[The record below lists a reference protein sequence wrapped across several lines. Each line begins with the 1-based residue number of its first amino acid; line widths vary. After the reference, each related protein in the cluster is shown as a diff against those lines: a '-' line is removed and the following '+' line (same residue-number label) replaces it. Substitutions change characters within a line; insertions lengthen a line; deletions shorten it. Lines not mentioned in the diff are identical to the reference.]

1 MEVTA
6 VEEEAIAMGIEPV
19 RLPEGRRPLQ
29 TVAGGV
35 LAGATFDVGVVVS
48 FGYML
53 PDALLDMC
61 TAGAINVHP
70 SALPRLRGAAPVVHT
85 LLGTDEPKPLLPAEQ
100 AASACGVTV
109 LRVSPEL
116 DAGDVLAQELHR
128 PTPTDD
134 VASLTERLAA
144 RGGQL
149 TAECLVKLREDLA
162 AGRPAWS
169 WAVRQ
174 SSLSE
179 RCGCDAA
186 GRGFTV
192 APKVSQA
199 DGRLD
204 WGTDQFATA
213 AGLVRAVRA
222 LGPLGIGVRGVLE
235 VAGGDAAA
243 RAETDQWGAGLALGR
258 RVQGA
263 ELKLVAVA
271 AAADQSALPP
281 ELAEARGLAAGTLAV
296 TGSKKAP
303 QLWLWCADG
312 WVQVHEAQIAGRG
325 RMSIPE
331 LVRALGKR
339 SASGPGALLSTSP
352 AGP

>member
-1 MEVTA
+1 M
-6 VEEEAIAMGIEPV
+6 
-19 RLPEGRRPLQ
+19 
-29 TVAGGV
+29 
-35 LAGATFDVGVVVS
+35 
-48 FGYML
+48 
-53 PDALLDMC
+53 
-61 TAGAINVHP
+61 
-70 SALPRLRGAAPVVHT
+70 
-85 LLGTDEPKPLLPAEQ
+85 
-100 AASACGVTV
+100 
-109 LRVSPEL
+109 
-116 DAGDVLAQELHR
+116 
-128 PTPTDD
+128 
-134 VASLTERLAA
+134 
-144 RGGQL
+144 
-149 TAECLVKLREDLA
+149 
-162 AGRPAWS
+162 
-169 WAVRQ
+169 
-174 SSLSE
+174 
-179 RCGCDAA
+179 
-186 GRGFTV
+186 
-192 APKVSQA
+192 
-199 DGRLD
+199 
-204 WGTDQFATA
+204 
-213 AGLVRAVRA
+213 RA

-296 TGSKKAP
+296 TGPKKAP
-303 QLWLWCADG
+303 QLWLRCADG